1 MVKDDQF
8 CFIECEVDEDALIAP
23 IQMYASLVS
32 DVKNM

>member
-1 MVKDDQF
+1 MINFVLLNVS
-8 CFIECEVDEDALIAP
+8 EVDEDALIAP